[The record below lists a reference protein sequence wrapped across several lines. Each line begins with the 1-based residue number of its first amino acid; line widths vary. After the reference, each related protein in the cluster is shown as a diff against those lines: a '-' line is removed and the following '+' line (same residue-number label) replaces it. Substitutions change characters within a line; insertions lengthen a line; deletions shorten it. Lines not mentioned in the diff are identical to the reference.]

1 MFQAISP
8 EGVEVSEIKIGRSL
22 LLSMYRDMV
31 MARILDAWL
40 MRLQRMGLVGLYAPS
55 EGQEAA
61 YVGTAYALEDED
73 WVFPLYRELP
83 TYIARKVPIQ
93 EILNRHLQ
101 NSGDRLKG
109 RDIAIY
115 GDVRYNIVP
124 APVPVSLH
132 TSSAVGFA
140 LAFRMKGERRVVMNY
155 FGEGATSKGDLHE
168 ALNFAGVFKAP
179 IVFVCV
185 NNQYALSLPVTCQ
198 TAAPT
203 IADKAVAYGFEGV
216 RVDGNDVVACYL
228 AAEKAVEKA
237 RKGLGPALLE
247 TVTYRLGPHT
257 TADDPSRYRNEEEVE
272 KWRAKDPIKRLK
284 KFLIDHGMW
293 SGSDDRSLWAEY
305 EETVRKTADECVN
318 VPKLPYTVIFEDV
331 YASELWHLAEERNEL
346 LEDLKTI

>member
-1 MFQAISP
+1 MFQVISP
-8 EGVEVSEIKIGRSL
+8 EGEEVSDIRIGHSL

-40 MRLQRMGLVGLYAPS
+40 MRLQRMGLVGLHAPS
-55 EGQEAA
+55 EGEEAA
-61 YVGTAYALEDED
+61 CVGTAYALEDED

-101 NSGDRLKG
+101 NSRDRLKG

-185 NNQYALSLPVTCQ
+185 NNQYAISLPVTRQ

-228 AAEKAVEKA
+228 AAENAVEKA
-237 RKGLGPALLE
+237 RKGLGPTLLE

-257 TADDPSRYRNEEEVE
+257 TADDPSRYRDKDEVE

-284 KFLIDHGMW
+284 KFLVDRGMW
-293 SGSDDRSLWAEY
+293 SESDDRSLWAEY
-305 EETVRKTADECVN
+305 EETVRKTVDECIK
-318 VPKLPYTVIFEDV
+318 VPQLPYTVIFEDV
-331 YASELWHLAEERNEL
+331 YASEPWHLAEERNEL
-346 LEDLKTI
+346 LDVFL